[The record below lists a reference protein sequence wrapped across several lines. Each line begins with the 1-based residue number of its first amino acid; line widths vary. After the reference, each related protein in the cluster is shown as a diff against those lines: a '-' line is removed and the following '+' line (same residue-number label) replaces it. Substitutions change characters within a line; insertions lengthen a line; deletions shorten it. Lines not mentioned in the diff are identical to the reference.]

1 MQFLYQTVKEII
13 ETGRVGTPV
22 FVRFVVQIMPS
33 GEHILD
39 TLARFLVITGSW
51 LTSIPIKVYVQHREN
66 SAQITASVEYAGG
79 QTAIVSVNIAN
90 VISSRI
96 DLMMIGNKGAVYQDG
111 EMMPPGFDVDFEP
124 SSIPEWLMD
133 AIEQSLFAGKPVSI
147 EEVVDLDFD

>member
-1 MQFLYQTVKEII
+1 MQFFYQTIKEII

-51 LTSIPIKVYVQHREN
+51 LTSIPIRVYVQHKEN
-66 SAQITASVEYAGG
+66 SAQITASAEYTGG

-90 VISSRI
+90 VISSKI

-124 SSIPEWLMD
+124 TSIPEWLMD

-147 EEVVDLDFD
+147 EEVVDLE

>member
-1 MQFLYQTVKEII
+1 MQFLYQTIKEII

-51 LTSIPIKVYVQHREN
+51 LTSIPIRVYVQHKEN
-66 SAQITASVEYAGG
+66 SAQITASAEYAGG

-96 DLMMIGNKGAVYQDG
+96 DLMMIGNKGAVYQDS

-124 SSIPEWLMD
+124 LSIPEWLMD

-147 EEVVDLDFD
+147 EEVVDLE

>member
-1 MQFLYQTVKEII
+1 MQFFYQTIKEII

-51 LTSIPIKVYVQHREN
+51 LTSIPIRVYVQHKEN
-66 SAQITASVEYAGG
+66 SAQITASAEYTGG

-90 VISSRI
+90 VISSKI
-96 DLMMIGNKGAVYQDG
+96 DLMMIGNKGAVYQDS

-124 SSIPEWLMD
+124 TSIPEWLMD

-147 EEVVDLDFD
+147 EEVVDLE

>member
-1 MQFLYQTVKEII
+1 MQFLYQKIKEII
-13 ETGRVGTPV
+13 DTGRVGTPV
-22 FVRFVVQIMPS
+22 FVRFVVQITPS
-33 GEHILD
+33 SEHILD

-51 LTSIPIKVYVQHREN
+51 LTSIPVRVYVQHKEN
-66 SAQITASVEYAGG
+66 SAQITASVEYTGG

-96 DLMMIGNKGAVYQDG
+96 DLMMIGNKGAVYQDS

-124 SSIPEWLMD
+124 SLIPEWLID

-147 EEVVDLDFD
+147 EEVVDLE

>member
-1 MQFLYQTVKEII
+1 MQFLYQTIKEII

-22 FVRFVVQIMPS
+22 FVRFVVQVMPS

-39 TLARFLVITGSW
+39 TLARFLVITGLW
-51 LTSIPIKVYVQHREN
+51 LTSIPIRVYVQHKEN
-66 SAQITASVEYAGG
+66 SAQITASVEYTGG

-96 DLMMIGNKGAVYQDG
+96 DLMMIGNKGAVYQDS
-111 EMMPPGFDVDFEP
+111 EMMPPEFDVDFEP
-124 SSIPEWLMD
+124 SSIPEWLID

-147 EEVVDLDFD
+147 EEVVDLE

>member
-1 MQFLYQTVKEII
+1 
-13 ETGRVGTPV
+13 
-22 FVRFVVQIMPS
+22 MPS
-33 GEHILD
+33 EEHILD

-51 LTSIPIKVYVQHREN
+51 LTSIPIKIYVQHKEN
-66 SAQITASVEYAGG
+66 SAQITASVEYTGG

-90 VISSRI
+90 VITERV

-124 SSIPEWLMD
+124 LSIPEWLMD

-147 EEVVDLDFD
+147 EEVVDFE